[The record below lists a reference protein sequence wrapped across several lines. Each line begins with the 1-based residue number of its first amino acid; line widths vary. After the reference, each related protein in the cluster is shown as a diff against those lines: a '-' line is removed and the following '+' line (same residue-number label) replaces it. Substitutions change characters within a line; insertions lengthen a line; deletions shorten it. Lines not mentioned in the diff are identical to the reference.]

1 MYFQSNYKSYM
12 YFILFF
18 LSFLMLQLELEPK
31 TDRSDNSII
40 GKIILRPLSNTYRV
54 ITLEF

>member
-31 TDRSDNSII
+31 TDRSDNSNI